1 MEVPFKVEDLISWR
15 HFFSTGGSVSILCE
29 GHISSLATTRDHE
42 TLQDS
47 HSALMCVCLLTGYLL
62 DFLFPDNDFMM
73 REVRKT

>member
-15 HFFSTGGSVSILCE
+15 HSTGGSVSILCE

-47 HSALMCVCLLTGYLL
+47 HSALMCVCLLMGYLL
-62 DFLFPDNDFMM
+62 DFLFPDNDSMM